1 MLQGRI
7 WGRGTGKAGEWE
19 ALTQGTHGERHD
31 NMSLH
36 TCCEFPPLFAPRVAE
51 QNIDYIKMKRC
62 QCPGWILVQNC
73 VALHAAI
80 SACAISA
87 PYKIPMLHTRVA
99 EWIIMP

>member
-1 MLQGRI
+1 
-7 WGRGTGKAGEWE
+7 
-19 ALTQGTHGERHD
+19 
-31 NMSLH
+31 
-36 TCCEFPPLFAPRVAE
+36 
-51 QNIDYIKMKRC
+51 
-62 QCPGWILVQNC
+62 LVQNC